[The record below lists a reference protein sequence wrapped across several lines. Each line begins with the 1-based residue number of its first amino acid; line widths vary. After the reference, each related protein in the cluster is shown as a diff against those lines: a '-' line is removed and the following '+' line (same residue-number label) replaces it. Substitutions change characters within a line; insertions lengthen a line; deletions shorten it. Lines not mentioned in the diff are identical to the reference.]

1 MSNASTIRYSSAA
14 SRENLRVDWAALIAG
29 LGLGLTVAMQ
39 VTTMTYSD
47 VSSPYA
53 LITSFSRLCAL
64 VGTYFA
70 IVGIFLVARIPFV
83 ERGVGHDRLVTWHRK
98 LAPYSLFLIGF
109 HVFFVIFGF
118 AGQDQ
123 IPLYKELWN
132 MLTKFYWMWAAL
144 GGFVLMILAGVTSY
158 KRARAKMS
166 YETWWII
173 HIYTYAAVA
182 LSFMH
187 QVLNG
192 SMFVGH
198 PLNRWFWTALYVLMG
213 ASVLYWRIGLPLVRS
228 MRHNIKVDRVVIEGP
243 GVVSVIMR
251 GRQLHKL
258 AAQGGQFFSWR
269 FLTQGHLLVAHPYSL
284 SAAPTEHYVRITVK
298 DLGDHS
304 RSLADLRPG
313 TRVFVEGPYGAFTAG
328 RSSSPHVVLVGGG
341 VGITPIRAI
350 IEEFKN
356 GVQMDVIF
364 RASKEEDLV
373 LREELDYLAA
383 NSDGTI
389 RVHYLVGPR
398 KNHPMD
404 ARSLTKLVPSF
415 ADAEVYICGPTPLVE
430 SVRKAAQDVGV
441 PKDKF
446 HDEAFGYHT
455 EIK

>member
-1 MSNASTIRYSSAA
+1 MSNASTIKYSSGAG
-14 SRENLRVDWAALIAG
+14 VDWAALIAG

-39 VTTMTYSD
+39 VTTMTRTD
-47 VSSPYA
+47 ISSVYA

-70 IVGIFLVARIPFV
+70 ILGIFLIARIPFV

-109 HVFFVIFGF
+109 HVFFIIFGF

-123 IPLYKELWN
+123 IPLYKETWN

-144 GGFVLMILAGVTSY
+144 GGFILMVLAGVTSY
-158 KRARAKMS
+158 KKARAKMS

-173 HIYTYAAVA
+173 HIYTYAAIA

-198 PLNRWFWTALYVLMG
+198 PLNRWFWTALYVVMG

-251 GRQLHKL
+251 GRKLHML

-304 RSLADLRPG
+304 RSLALLRPG

-328 RSSSPHVVLVGGG
+328 RASSPHIVLVGGG

-389 RVHYLVGPR
+389 RVHYLLGPR

-404 ARSLTKLVPSF
+404 ARALTKLVPSF
-415 ADAEVYICGPTPLVE
+415 ADADVYICGPTPLVE
-430 SVRKAAQDVGV
+430 SVRKAAQEVGV

-446 HDEAFGYHT
+446 HDEAFAYHK

>member
-1 MSNASTIRYSSAA
+1 MSNASTISYSSA
-14 SRENLRVDWAALIAG
+14 SGVDWAALIAG

-158 KRARAKMS
+158 KKARAKMS

-198 PLNRWFWTALYVLMG
+198 PLNRWFWTGLYVLMG

-251 GRQLHKL
+251 GRKLHKL

-398 KNHPMD
+398 KNHPID
-404 ARSLTKLVPSF
+404 ARALTKLVPSF
-415 ADAEVYICGPTPLVE
+415 VDADVYICGPTPLVE

>member
-1 MSNASTIRYSSAA
+1 MSNASTIKYSSGAG
-14 SRENLRVDWAALIAG
+14 VDWAALLAG

-39 VTTMTYSD
+39 VTTMTRAD
-47 VSSPYA
+47 VSSVYA

-70 IVGIFLVARIPFV
+70 VLGIFLIARIPFV

-109 HVFFVIFGF
+109 HVFFIIFGF

-123 IPLYKELWN
+123 IPLYQELWN

-144 GGFVLMILAGVTSY
+144 GGFILMIVAGVTSY
-158 KRARAKMS
+158 KKARAKMS

-198 PLNRWFWTALYVLMG
+198 PLNRWFWTALYVVMG
-213 ASVLYWRIGLPLVRS
+213 ASVLYWRIGLPLARS

-251 GRQLHKL
+251 GRKLHML

-304 RSLADLRPG
+304 RSLALLRPG

-328 RSSSPHVVLVGGG
+328 RASSPHVVLVGGG

-373 LREELDYLAA
+373 LREELDYLAV

-404 ARSLTKLVPSF
+404 ARALTKLVPSF
-415 ADAEVYICGPTPLVE
+415 ADADVYICGPTPLVE

>member
-1 MSNASTIRYSSAA
+1 
-14 SRENLRVDWAALIAG
+14 
-29 LGLGLTVAMQ
+29 
-39 VTTMTYSD
+39 
-47 VSSPYA
+47 
-53 LITSFSRLCAL
+53 L

-70 IVGIFLVARIPFV
+70 ILGIFLIARIPFV

-109 HVFFVIFGF
+109 HVFFIIFGF

-123 IPLYKELWN
+123 IPLYKETWN

-144 GGFVLMILAGVTSY
+144 GGFILMILAGVTSY
-158 KRARAKMS
+158 KKARAKMS
-166 YETWWII
+166 YETWWIV

-198 PLNRWFWTALYVLMG
+198 PLNRWFWTALYVVMG

-251 GRQLHKL
+251 GRKLHML

-304 RSLADLRPG
+304 RSLALLRPG

-328 RSSSPHVVLVGGG
+328 RASSPHVVLVGGG

-389 RVHYLVGPR
+389 RVHYLLGPR

-404 ARSLTKLVPSF
+404 ARALTKLVPSF
-415 ADAEVYICGPTPLVE
+415 ADADVYICGPTPLVE

-446 HDEAFGYHT
+446 HDEAFAYHK

>member
-1 MSNASTIRYSSAA
+1 
-14 SRENLRVDWAALIAG
+14 
-29 LGLGLTVAMQ
+29 
-39 VTTMTYSD
+39 MTYSD
-47 VSSPYA
+47 ISSPYA

-70 IVGIFLVARIPFV
+70 VLGIFLIARIPFV

-109 HVFFVIFGF
+109 HVFFIIFGF

-144 GGFVLMILAGVTSY
+144 GGFILMILAGVTSY
-158 KRARAKMS
+158 KKARAKMS

-198 PLNRWFWTALYVLMG
+198 PLNRWFWTALYVVMG

-251 GRQLHKL
+251 GRKLHML

-304 RSLADLRPG
+304 RSLALLRPG

-328 RSSSPHVVLVGGG
+328 RASSPHVVLVGGG

-404 ARSLTKLVPSF
+404 ARALTKLVPSF
-415 ADAEVYICGPTPLVE
+415 ADSDIYICGPTPLVE

>member
-1 MSNASTIRYSSAA
+1 
-14 SRENLRVDWAALIAG
+14 
-29 LGLGLTVAMQ
+29 
-39 VTTMTYSD
+39 
-47 VSSPYA
+47 
-53 LITSFSRLCAL
+53 
-64 VGTYFA
+64 
-70 IVGIFLVARIPFV
+70 
-83 ERGVGHDRLVTWHRK
+83 
-98 LAPYSLFLIGF
+98 
-109 HVFFVIFGF
+109 
-118 AGQDQ
+118 
-123 IPLYKELWN
+123 

-144 GGFVLMILAGVTSY
+144 GGFILMILAGVTSY
-158 KRARAKMS
+158 KKARAKMS

-198 PLNRWFWTALYVLMG
+198 PLNRWFWTALYVVMG
-213 ASVLYWRIGLPLVRS
+213 TSVLYWRIGLPLVRS

-251 GRQLHKL
+251 GRKLHKL

-269 FLTQGHLLVAHPYSL
+269 FLEKGHLLVAHPYSL

-304 RSLADLRPG
+304 RSLALLRPG

-328 RSSSPHVVLVGGG
+328 RASSPHVVLVGGG

-383 NSDGTI
+383 NSDGMI

-415 ADAEVYICGPTPLVE
+415 ADADIYICGPTPLVE
-430 SVRKAAQDVGV
+430 SVRKAAQDAGV

>member
-1 MSNASTIRYSSAA
+1 MSNASTIKYSSGAG
-14 SRENLRVDWAALIAG
+14 VDWAALIAG

-39 VTTMTYSD
+39 VTTMTFTD
-47 VSSPYA
+47 ISSVYA

-70 IVGIFLVARIPFV
+70 ISGIFLIARIPFV

-109 HVFFVIFGF
+109 HVFFIIFGF

-144 GGFVLMILAGVTSY
+144 GGFILMILAGVTSY
-158 KRARAKMS
+158 KKARAKMS

-198 PLNRWFWTALYVLMG
+198 PLNRWFWTALYVVMG

-251 GRQLHKL
+251 GRKLHKL

-304 RSLADLRPG
+304 RSLALLRPG

-328 RSSSPHVVLVGGG
+328 RASSPHVVLVGGG

-389 RVHYLVGPR
+389 RVHYLLGPR

-404 ARSLTKLVPSF
+404 ARALTKLVPSF
-415 ADAEVYICGPTPLVE
+415 ADADVYICGPTPLVE

-446 HDEAFGYHT
+446 HDEAFAYHK

>member
-1 MSNASTIRYSSAA
+1 V
-14 SRENLRVDWAALIAG
+14 EWAALLAG

-39 VTTMTYSD
+39 VTTMTRTD
-47 VSSPYA
+47 ISSVYA

-70 IVGIFLVARIPFV
+70 ILGIFLIARIPFI

-109 HVFFVIFGF
+109 IIFGF

-123 IPLYKELWN
+123 IPLYQELWN

-144 GGFVLMILAGVTSY
+144 GGFILMILAGVTSY
-158 KRARAKMS
+158 KKARAKMS

-198 PLNRWFWTALYVLMG
+198 PLNRWFWTALYVVMG
-213 ASVLYWRIGLPLVRS
+213 SSVLYWRIGLPLVRS

-251 GRQLHKL
+251 GRKLHML

-304 RSLADLRPG
+304 RSLALLRPG

-328 RSSSPHVVLVGGG
+328 RASSPHVVLVGGG

-383 NSDGTI
+383 NSDCTL

-415 ADAEVYICGPTPLVE
+415 ADADIYICGPAPLVE

-441 PKDKF
+441 PKDKI

>member
-1 MSNASTIRYSSAA
+1 M
-14 SRENLRVDWAALIAG
+14 
-29 LGLGLTVAMQ
+29 
-39 VTTMTYSD
+39 
-47 VSSPYA
+47 
-53 LITSFSRLCAL
+53 
-64 VGTYFA
+64 
-70 IVGIFLVARIPFV
+70 
-83 ERGVGHDRLVTWHRK
+83 
-98 LAPYSLFLIGF
+98 
-109 HVFFVIFGF
+109 
-118 AGQDQ
+118 
-123 IPLYKELWN
+123 WN
-132 MLTKFYWMWAAL
+132 MLTKFYWMWAGL

-158 KRARAKMS
+158 KKARAKMS

-173 HIYTYAAVA
+173 HIYTYAAIA

-198 PLNRWFWTALYVLMG
+198 PLNRFFWTALYVVMG
-213 ASVLYWRIGLPLVRS
+213 GSVMYWRIGLPLVRS
-228 MRHNIKVDRVVIEGP
+228 LRHNIKVDRVVIEGP

-269 FLTQGHLLVAHPYSL
+269 FLEKGHLLVAHPYSL

-304 RSLADLRPG
+304 RSLALLHPG

-404 ARSLTKLVPSF
+404 ARALTKLVPSF
-415 ADAEVYICGPTPLVE
+415 ADADIYICGPTPLVD

-446 HDEAFGYHT
+446 HDEAFAYHK

>member
-1 MSNASTIRYSSAA
+1 MSNASSIRYSSAA
-14 SRENLRVDWAALIAG
+14 GVDWAALIAG

-109 HVFFVIFGF
+109 HVFFVMFGF

-158 KRARAKMS
+158 KKARAKMS

-198 PLNRWFWTALYVLMG
+198 PLNRWFWTALYVVMG

-251 GRQLHKL
+251 GRKLHKL

-304 RSLADLRPG
+304 RSLADLSPG

-328 RSSSPHVVLVGGG
+328 RSSSAHVVLVGGG

-356 GVQMDVIF
+356 GVQLDVIF

-383 NSDGTI
+383 NSHGTI

-415 ADAEVYICGPTPLVE
+415 ADADVYICGPTPLVE

>member
-14 SRENLRVDWAALIAG
+14 GVDWAALLAG

-39 VTTMTYSD
+39 VSTMTRAD
-47 VSSPYA
+47 VSSVYA
-53 LITSFSRLCAL
+53 AITSFSRLCAL

-70 IVGIFLVARIPFV
+70 ILGIFLIARIPFV

-98 LAPYSLFLIGF
+98 LGPYSLFLVGF
-109 HVFFVIFGF
+109 HVIFVVVGY
-118 AGQDQ
+118 AGQNQ

-132 MLTKFYWMWAAL
+132 VLSTFSWMWAAL
-144 GGFVLMILAGVTSY
+144 GGFVLMVLAGVTSY
-158 KRARAKMS
+158 KKARAKMS

-198 PLNRWFWTALYVLMG
+198 PLARWYWTGLYVLMG
-213 ASVLYWRIGLPLVRS
+213 ASVLYWRIGVPLVRS
-228 MRHNIKVDRVVIEGP
+228 LRLNIKVDRVVIEGP

-251 GRQLHKL
+251 GRKLHML

-269 FLTQGHLLVAHPYSL
+269 FLEKGHFLVAHPYSL

-304 RSLADLRPG
+304 RSLALLRPG

-328 RSSSPHVVLVGGG
+328 RASSPHVVLVGGG

-356 GVQMDVIF
+356 GAQMDVIF

-404 ARSLTKLVPSF
+404 AGALTKLVPSF
-415 ADAEVYICGPTPLVE
+415 ADADIYICGPTPLVE

-446 HDEAFGYHT
+446 HDEAFGYHK